1 MRWLVF
7 GRDDGHGFVQPWNP
21 VIAERHAATTARML
35 LGSVLGVRR
44 QSPDE
49 VRRAQ
54 FWRDVEAR
62 QARGRVLPLRRSR

>member
-7 GRDDGHGFVQPWNP
+7 GRDDLGHVHPWNP
-21 VIAERHAATTARML
+21 VIAERHAAATARML
-35 LGSVLGVRR
+35 LGSVLRVRR

-54 FWRDVEAR
+54 FWREVEQR
-62 QARGRVLPLRRSR
+62 QARSRPALRRVR

>member
-1 MRWLVF
+1 MRWLF
-7 GRDDGHGFVQPWNP
+7 GGEDGHGYITPWNP

-35 LGSVLGVRR
+35 LGAVLRVRR

-54 FWRDVEAR
+54 FWREVEAR
-62 QARGRVLPLRRSR
+62 QQRGRVLPLRRSR